1 MGFLCGVYT
10 LFGVRG
16 DDAGTVCASRLWR
29 LGVDFGGEEVFG
41 FAERGFHA
49 GRVLASGCGQEG
61 LAAATALDELG
72 DVADSGA
79 GVEVQFL
86 DEIVGDDY
94 EELWFVVGDAP
105 EDDHCLVVLATE
117 LEGEVFEFIGEYGL
131 DLGDDEVTVAEGFGF
146 LFQVLLLDGEHACHH
161 VVGALLEFGVGLY
174 ELLDALADVFG
185 AFEGVAEVFES
196 LDEVGYHFFG
206 LIGCHGFYS
215 SHAG

>member
-1 MGFLCGVYT
+1 M
-10 LFGVRG
+10 
-16 DDAGTVCASRLWR
+16 
-29 LGVDFGGEEVFG
+29 
-41 FAERGFHA
+41 
-49 GRVLASGCGQEG
+49 
-61 LAAATALDELG
+61 AAATALDELG